1 MDGVKLRTTRCRVA
15 VAVSIPATVL
25 AMSLAGCGFEPL
37 YADRTE
43 RGGISTDVASVRI
56 APIPDRTG
64 QILRNELIDRLN
76 PSGEPADPRFTLDV
90 RIAVAKLELGIRKD
104 ETATHTSLRFRST
117 FRLRDR
123 SSNAIVFSSRAGTVT
138 SYNIVDSEYATIAS
152 ERAARRRGLA
162 LIADSIALRV
172 AAYFNR
178 LRSLRR
184 RQ

>member
-1 MDGVKLRTTRCRVA
+1 MG
-15 VAVSIPATVL
+15 
-25 AMSLAGCGFEPL
+25 LAGCGLEPL
-37 YADRTE
+37 YAERTE
-43 RGGISTDVASVRI
+43 RGSVSNDVASVRI

-76 PSGEPADPRFTLDV
+76 PSGAPGDPRFVLDV
-90 RIAVAKLELGIRKD
+90 RITVAKLELGIRKD
-104 ETATHTSLRFRST
+104 ETASRTSLRFRST

-123 SSNAIVFSSRAGTVT
+123 GSNAIVFSSRAGTVT

-152 ERAARRRGLA
+152 ERAALRRGLA